1 MRTREQCLG
10 IILNSKSRLTVI
22 TELLA
27 EHGIDAWKELPDE
40 RIIQIIEESD
50 FETFGVRGVLS
61 KIETIMLDSIHEH
74 GLVQAPE
81 NASEKPETRDNEI
94 TLI

>member
-1 MRTREQCLG
+1 M
-10 IILNSKSRLTVI
+10 
-22 TELLA
+22 A